1 VGVPGTACTEEKERS
16 ERVVESSTNPK
27 GEHVE
32 ENETG
37 ASVEMPKYRSHKT
50 VWALKIAAVDDPTK
64 PGDET
69 DGSRVLTFTE
79 PHYAP
84 KRVPHAFVRKHDPKA
99 GGYYVVYED
108 GYASWSPADAFETGY
123 TRIP

>member
-1 VGVPGTACTEEKERS
+1 
-16 ERVVESSTNPK
+16 
-27 GEHVE
+27 VE

-50 VWALKIAAVDDPTK
+50 VWALKIKAVADPTK

-69 DGSRVLTFTE
+69 DGSRVLTFE
-79 PHYAP
+79 DPGYAP
-84 KRVPHAFVRKHDPKA
+84 MRVAHAYVRKHDPKA
-99 GGYYVVYED
+99 GGYFVAYED
-108 GYASWSPADAFETGY
+108 GYLSFSPADAFETGY